1 MYGSV
6 VPAGLAQSVNVCG
19 PHRLRGPSELLSE
32 FQQRGGRTVQP
43 CGPPVAPDTIRN
55 FMIDLCP
62 EVVPVR
68 VHSIVTL
75 VRPRHSHCEHFPLPS
90 GKRRRTVHDMGVEG
104 HRSGKYL
111 GIRAHD
117 PHDVPDLAGPSE
129 SRSILVEESSL
140 RVVRGDSLDVG
151 HGFTISVACGAPSG
165 HRSRPRSCWGF
176 CGGGARPA
184 PR

>member
-1 MYGSV
+1 MFGINTEAVRDAVDVIEVRNDLDGIVYGSV

-19 PHRLRGPSELLSE
+19 SHRLRGPSELLSE

-75 VRPRHSHCEHFPLPS
+75 VRPRPNLPQ
-90 GKRRRTVHDMGVEG
+90 
-104 HRSGKYL
+104 
-111 GIRAHD
+111 
-117 PHDVPDLAGPSE
+117 
-129 SRSILVEESSL
+129 LVY
-140 RVVRGDSLDVG
+140 GC
-151 HGFTISVACGAPSG
+151 TP
-165 HRSRPRSCWGF
+165 P
-176 CGGGARPA
+176 
-184 PR
+184 